1 MHNVCVNDHRHQ
13 TTNIHL
19 NQLQIYL
26 ILRHSPEKSENIH
39 KKRQLILRK
48 IDGKFKAMEGRA
60 DGVPQHTQLN
70 LNKIENTFNWTFAS

>member
-39 KKRQLILRK
+39 KRMAIEKDFFLKLK
-48 IDGKFKAMEGRA
+48 EDSK
-60 DGVPQHTQLN
+60 DDN
-70 LNKIENTFNWTFAS
+70 LKSL